1 MRNRDPAAR
10 AAAALLAL
18 LLTFAHLGPASA
30 GMIETTRA
38 LDLEQSVE
46 DRRLLMAQI
55 EREDVRTQL
64 EALGVDPEDARS
76 RVAML
81 TDEQIRE
88 LSRGMDQ
95 MPAGADSVL
104 FNLLAVF
111 VVLII
116 TDATG
121 ITDIFPFIQP
131 ANR

>member
-18 LLTFAHLGPASA
+18 LLMVAHLGPATA

-46 DRRLLMAQI
+46 DRRLLIAQI
-55 EREDVRTQL
+55 ERDDVRTQL
-64 EALGVDPEDARS
+64 EALGVDPEDARA
-76 RVAML
+76 RVGML
-81 TDEQIRE
+81 TDEQIRK
-88 LSRGMDQ
+88 LNRGMDQ

-104 FNLLAVF
+104 FIVLAVF

-121 ITDIFPFIQP
+121 LTDIFPFIQP